1 MNEGLVRSEIRL
13 RAPVV
18 VVRDAKTERVGPDAN
33 A

>member
-18 VVRDAKTERVGPDAN
+18 VRDAKTERVGPDAN